1 MAQDRCSLGIDL
13 GGTKVEIA
21 IVNED
26 GVVLYHEKLSTHVEK
41 GADFVIDEIV
51 QSASA
56 IKKKQSQ
63 YNIIGVGAGVAGQ
76 ISAKGDDVLF
86 APNLKWKNVPL
97 RGLLESKLSL
107 PCKLLNDVRAATW
120 GEWLH
125 GAGKHCDDF
134 ICLFLG
140 TGIGGGIVS
149 GGHLLEGYSN
159 TAGELGHTTLRE
171 GGRLCSCGHRGCLEA
186 YVGGWGI
193 AVTLKEAAASSPQ
206 MAQALLSQVNGDPSE
221 LKAEHLSIAVKN
233 GDPFANEVYTQII
246 NSLAHGCVTFVNAIN
261 PRKLIFGG
269 GVALGMPD
277 LIPRTAAEVKRCA
290 LGAAAA
296 QMEIIPTK
304 LGNSAAVIGA
314 AAAGLL
320 SAIALS
326 QATQ

>member
-1 MAQDRCSLGIDL
+1 MSDDRCSIGIDL

-21 IVNED
+21 IVNST
-26 GVVLYHEKLSTHVEK
+26 GTILYHEKLTTHVEA
-41 GADFVIDEIV
+41 GPGHVIEEVV
-51 QSASA
+51 QSAS
-56 IKKKQSQ
+56 
-63 YNIIGVGAGVAGQ
+63 NIINKHRDLNIAALGTGVAGQ
-76 ISAKGDDVLF
+76 ISANGCDVLF
-86 APNLKWKNVPL
+86 APNLKWRNVPL
-97 RGLLESKLSL
+97 KSILESQLSL

-125 GAGKHCDDF
+125 GAGKDCQDF

-140 TGIGGGIVS
+140 TGIGGGIVT
-149 GGHLLEGYSN
+149 GGRLLEGYSN

-193 AVTLKEAAASSPQ
+193 AATLKEAAASSPHH
-206 MAQALLSQVNGDPSE
+206 AKALLRQVDGDAS
-221 LKAEHLSIAVKN
+221 LLRAEHLSKAVKE
-233 GDPFANEVYTQII
+233 GDPFSNDVYNQII

-277 LIPRTAAEVKRCA
+277 LIERTAVELKRSA

-296 QMEIIPTK
+296 HIEIIPTK
-304 LGNSAAVIGA
+304 LGSSAAVIGA
-314 AAAGLL
+314 AAAGLRG
-320 SAIALS
+320 
-326 QATQ
+326 